1 MKLSIKKGFSFGL
14 TSGIIT
20 TLGMII
26 GLHSST
32 HSTAVVI
39 GGVFVIAIADA
50 LSDALGIH
58 ISEEFENSHT
68 AKEVWESTS
77 VTFLSK
83 FIFALTFVAPFLLL
97 SLSAAIIANVIW
109 GMSPDND
116 IQFLYGE
123 TGQYK
128 AQSSSGRTFNY
139 SDFGYYRDAL
149 YRRLDCVFQLNAV
162 KSLIC

>member
-20 TLGMII
+20 TLGMIV

-39 GGVFVIAIADA
+39 GGVLVIAIADA

-58 ISEEFENSHT
+58 VSEEFENSHA
-68 AKEVWESTS
+68 AKEVWESTF

-83 FIFALTFVAPFLLL
+83 FVFALTFVIPFLLL
-97 SLSAAIIANVIW
+97 SLSAAIIASVIW
-109 GMSPDND
+109 GMSLITIFSFYMAKQNN
-116 IQFLYGE
+116 IKS
-123 TGQYK
+123 GQVVAEHLMIAILVVVATHYIGDWI
-128 AQSSSGRTFNY
+128 ASFS
-139 SDFGYYRDAL
+139 
-149 YRRLDCVFQLNAV
+149 
-162 KSLIC
+162 